1 MVDRPL
7 RSRARPVTL
16 VSEQSTQVNLKR
28 ERDGE
33 VWRAALAN
41 KKAAWKVNRAIRE
54 ADRHAHIRMR
64 ITSCTSR
71 SHPPHPDTADA
82 QDPPPQPLQDWYRTP
97 TPMHLGP
104 DPRDRTGEGVWRNG
118 MYFSGGYS
126 PVEGQEARDLSQFPD
141 GDEESS
147 REQPSEINAATAR
160 HTGLRAVAPE
170 PPPHPRDEE
179 MPYFPQGL
187 ASFDERV
194 SAIEWTLLAKI
205 REMTPSGADA
215 DRIEVLEKFLLQAEN
230 QGHGLV
236 SDRLIKLEAAVN
248 TIEDIRRFG
257 PRTFY

>member
-1 MVDRPL
+1 M
-7 RSRARPVTL
+7 RARACPVTL
-16 VSEQSTQVNLKR
+16 VDEQSTQVNLKR
-28 ERDGE
+28 ERDAD
-33 VWRAALAN
+33 VRRAALAD

-54 ADRHAHIRMR
+54 ADRQARIRMR

-147 REQPSEINAATAR
+147 REQQSEINAATAR

-179 MPYFPQGL
+179 MPDFPQGL

-215 DRIEVLEKFLLQAEN
+215 DRIEVLEKVLI
-230 QGHGLV
+230 GPGTPLV
-236 SDRLIKLEAAVN
+236 R
-248 TIEDIRRFG
+248 
-257 PRTFY
+257 